1 MFRTMLKSKIHRATV
16 TQADLHY
23 VGSVTVDED
32 LMEAADL
39 LAGEQVAIVDVSNG
53 ARLETYVIPGE
64 RGTGVLGIN
73 GAAAHLVHP
82 GDIVILIAYG
92 QMDDAESR
100 AYKPRVVF
108 VDADNKVVDLGADPA
123 HAPEGSGLV
132 NGSTSAPSSETVEAT
147 ALDAL
152 IQAEN

>member
-1 MFRTMLKSKIHRATV
+1 
-16 TQADLHY
+16 
-23 VGSVTVDED
+23 
-32 LMEAADL
+32 
-39 LAGEQVAIVDVSNG
+39 
-53 ARLETYVIPGE
+53 
-64 RGTGVLGIN
+64 
-73 GAAAHLVHP
+73 
-82 GDIVILIAYG
+82 
-92 QMDDAESR
+92 MDDAESR
-100 AYKPRVVF
+100 TYRPRVVF

>member
-1 MFRTMLKSKIHRATV
+1 
-16 TQADLHY
+16 
-23 VGSVTVDED
+23 
-32 LMEAADL
+32 
-39 LAGEQVAIVDVSNG
+39 
-53 ARLETYVIPGE
+53 
-64 RGTGVLGIN
+64 
-73 GAAAHLVHP
+73 
-82 GDIVILIAYG
+82 
-92 QMDDAESR
+92 MDDAEAR
-100 AYKPRVVF
+100 TYQPRVVF

>member
-23 VGSVTVDED
+23 VGSVTVDLD

-39 LAGEQVAIVDVSNG
+39 LPGEQVAIVDVTNG

-64 RGTGVLGIN
+64 RGSGVLGIN

-92 QMDDAESR
+92 QMDDLEAR
-100 AYKPRVVF
+100 TYKPRVVF
-108 VDADNKVVDLGADPA
+108 VDASNSVVDLGVDPA

-132 NGSTSAPSSETVEAT
+132 NGSVSSETVEAA